1 MFPAFEKSD
10 ILKFVKEPYFRY
22 INQNHI
28 MMRRLSPLC
37 LLLFICSWAF
47 AQKLTT
53 PNGWAYQV
61 LRSGKGIQLSSE
73 NGALT
78 HNQLSDINGR
88 VLVSTYQIGVPDYQ
102 LITEL
107 PPAFQ
112 SAFSV
117 MQPGGK
123 YRFHIPMSDL
133 QEAMRNTSSMALP
146 GDYAIW
152 EIELLEVLPPR
163 PDGAR
168 EVAKILESGGA
179 EAAYK
184 EFKLL
189 LNSSRAYFG
198 EWEVNQVG
206 YLFLENGM
214 AEESITAFSYNVDE
228 HPFSANAH
236 DSLAEAYYKAGE
248 QAMAKKHY
256 QKSLE
261 LNPQNSNARQ
271 MLERLR

>member
-1 MFPAFEKSD
+1 M
-10 ILKFVKEPYFRY
+10 
-22 INQNHI
+22 
-28 MMRRLSPLC
+28 
-37 LLLFICSWAF
+37 
-47 AQKLTT
+47 TT

-61 LRSGKGIQLSSE
+61 LRPGNGPQLTSQ

-78 HNQLSDINGR
+78 QNQLSDINGR

-102 LITEL
+102 LVSEL
-107 PPAFQ
+107 PSAFQ

-117 MQPGGK
+117 MQAGGK
-123 YRFHIPMSDL
+123 YRFNIPMPDFR
-133 QEAMRNTSSMALP
+133 EIMRKASGMSLP

-152 EIELLEVLPPR
+152 EIELLEVLPPL

-168 EVAKILESGGA
+168 LVAGTMESKGP

-189 LNSSRAYFG
+189 LNSSKAYFG
-198 EWEVNQVG
+198 EWEINQIG
-206 YLFLENGM
+206 YMFLENNKQ
-214 AEESITAFSYNVDE
+214 EEAITAFSYNVDE
-228 HPFSANAH
+228 NPFSANAH

-248 QAMAKKHY
+248 MAMAKKHY

-261 LNPQNSNARQ
+261 LNPQNSNARK
-271 MLERLR
+271 MLEQLR

>member
-1 MFPAFEKSD
+1 
-10 ILKFVKEPYFRY
+10 
-22 INQNHI
+22 
-28 MMRRLSPLC
+28 MRWLSPLC
-37 LLLFICSWAF
+37 LLVFLCNWVE
-47 AQKLTT
+47 AQKMTT
-53 PNGWAYQV
+53 PNGWTYEV
-61 LRSGKGIQLSSE
+61 LRPGNGSQLRS
-73 NGALT
+73 NMGALT
-78 HNQLSDINGR
+78 HNQLLDVNGR

-102 LITEL
+102 LIAEL
-107 PPAFQ
+107 PAAFQ

-123 YRFHIPMSDL
+123 YRFNIPMADL
-133 QEAMRNTSSMALP
+133 QEAMRNTSGMALP

-168 EVAKILESGGA
+168 EVVKIMESGGA

-189 LNSSRAYFG
+189 LNSSKAYFG

-214 AEESITAFSYNVDE
+214 TEEAITALSYNVDE

-261 LNPQNSNARQ
+261 LNPQNGNARQ